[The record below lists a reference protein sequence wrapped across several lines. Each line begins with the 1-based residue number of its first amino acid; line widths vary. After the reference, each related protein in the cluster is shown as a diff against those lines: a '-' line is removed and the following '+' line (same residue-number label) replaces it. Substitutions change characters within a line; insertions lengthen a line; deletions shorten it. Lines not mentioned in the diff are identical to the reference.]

1 MKHVCQ
7 KLITLCSY
15 RVCDRERGKRRED
28 EATGAITTMCVT
40 PCETGRVCVLYV
52 CLVSVH
58 KVEEKMREA
67 SAGLCAASTLF
78 EL

>member
-1 MKHVCQ
+1 
-7 KLITLCSY
+7 
-15 RVCDRERGKRRED
+15 
-28 EATGAITTMCVT
+28 MCVT
-40 PCETGRVCVLYV
+40 LCETGRVCVLYV

-58 KVEEKMREA
+58 KVEEKIREA